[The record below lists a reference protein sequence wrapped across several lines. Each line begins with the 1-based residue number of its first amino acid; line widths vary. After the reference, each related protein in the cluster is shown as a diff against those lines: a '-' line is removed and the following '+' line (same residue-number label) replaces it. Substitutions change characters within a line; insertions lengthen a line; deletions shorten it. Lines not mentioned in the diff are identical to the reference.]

1 MKFVKFVKMW
11 AFVLAAFYAFPALV
25 FELWKIM
32 TNGLSDSQFVMF
44 SAAFVVYIVASWVV
58 HRSENKK

>member
-1 MKFVKFVKMW
+1 MNFVKLVKTW
-11 AFVLAAFYAFPALV
+11 ALVVAAFYAFTALV
-25 FELWKIM
+25 FQSWKIM

-44 SAAFVVYIVASWVV
+44 NLAFVVYIVASWIV